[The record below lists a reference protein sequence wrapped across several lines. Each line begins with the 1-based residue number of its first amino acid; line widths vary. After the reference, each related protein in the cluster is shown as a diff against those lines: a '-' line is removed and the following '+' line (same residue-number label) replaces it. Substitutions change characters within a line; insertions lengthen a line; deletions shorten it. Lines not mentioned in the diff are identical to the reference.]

1 MHTLAT
7 KLIGNRNG
15 VAFVGYGLLAGLIA
29 LTAIAVAA
37 SVGTPSVSAPLGG
50 FDGTGAGATVTG
62 SVA

>member
-7 KLIGNRNG
+7 RLIGNRNG

-29 LTAIAVAA
+29 ITAVALAA

-50 FDGTGAGATVTG
+50 FDATG
-62 SVA
+62 SGAAVIDSVA